1 MTLFFSDFH
10 WFFFKQQIIDLD
22 EKNQLLK
29 ANIWL
34 NYHWYDVNLSW
45 NKVST
50 LKKSSFLELKIYCFI
65 YRVNIITLRKLDFH
79 PAKSGLQTYY
89 CSIPPRKNSIV
100 RILPMSAWKTPGS
113 VSSSHQGSFCQLAK

>member
-1 MTLFFSDFH
+1 MTLFLVIFIGFY
-10 WFFFKQQIIDLD
+10 QQIIDLD

-50 LKKSSFLELKIYCFI
+50 LKKSSFW
-65 YRVNIITLRKLDFH
+65 
-79 PAKSGLQTYY
+79 S
-89 CSIPPRKNSIV
+89 
-100 RILPMSAWKTPGS
+100 
-113 VSSSHQGSFCQLAK
+113 